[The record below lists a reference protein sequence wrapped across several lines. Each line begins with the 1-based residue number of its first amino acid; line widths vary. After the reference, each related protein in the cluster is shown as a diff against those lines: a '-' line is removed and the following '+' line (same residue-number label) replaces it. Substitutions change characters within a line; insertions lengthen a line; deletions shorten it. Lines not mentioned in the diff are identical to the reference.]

1 MRIIRVSQTAS
12 TNSFLKELH
21 REQSFK
27 ESVCV
32 IAEQQT
38 AGRGQ
43 KGNVW
48 LTEPF
53 QNLTF
58 SVLLPDIL
66 IPLENQ
72 YQLNMQLS
80 LGLLKSLQ
88 ALNIPKLSLKW
99 PNDIMSDSKKIGGIL
114 IENSITGTHLKHSV
128 IGVGLNVNQTS
139 FEGLPKASSLKL
151 CSNTAFNLDEVLQTI
166 LHELDKLTE
175 YLNTLPFKVTKRNY
189 EEALFRKGVISVFE
203 DLEGFKF
210 NGVIK
215 GVTDSGLLKVE
226 TDDAL
231 KLFDLKEVKLLF

>member
-21 REQSFK
+21 REQPFY
-27 ESVCV
+27 ETVCV

-43 KGNVW
+43 KGNSW

-66 IPLENQ
+66 IPLKKQ

-80 LGLLKSLQ
+80 LGLLKSLST
-88 ALNIPKLSLKW
+88 LNIPKLALKW
-99 PNDIMSDSKKIGGIL
+99 PNDIMADSKKIGGIL
-114 IENSITGTHLKHSV
+114 IENSITGAHLKHSV
-128 IGVGLNVNQTS
+128 IGVGLNVNQTF

-151 CSNTAFNLDEVLQTI
+151 SCNATFNLEEVLQAI
-166 LHELDKLTE
+166 LKELDKLPE
-175 YLNTLPFKVTKRNY
+175 YLNTLPFKITKKNY
-189 EEALFRKGVISVFE
+189 EDVLFRKDVISVFE
-203 DLEGFKF
+203 DVEGYKF

-215 GVTDSGLLKVE
+215 GVTDDGLLKVE

>member
-1 MRIIRVSQTAS
+1 
-12 TNSFLKELH
+12 
-21 REQSFK
+21 
-27 ESVCV
+27 
-32 IAEQQT
+32 
-38 AGRGQ
+38 
-43 KGNVW
+43 
-48 LTEPF
+48 
-53 QNLTF
+53 
-58 SVLLPDIL
+58 
-66 IPLENQ
+66 
-72 YQLNMQLS
+72 
-80 LGLLKSLQ
+80 
-88 ALNIPKLSLKW
+88 
-99 PNDIMSDSKKIGGIL
+99 
-114 IENSITGTHLKHSV
+114 V
-128 IGVGLNVNQTS
+128 IGVGLNVNQTN

-189 EEALFRKGVISVFE
+189 EEALFRKDVISVFE